1 MKRFLTQLALV
12 VLLALV
18 SSSALAADITA
29 KQFPLERN
37 GVKLFLQ
44 RLQED
49 GSGDEGQI
57 LLIHGLTFSSHE
69 FDLDF
74 KDYSFARYLARQ
86 GYSVWTLDIAG
97 YARSA
102 EVSDGFMPDSDYAAE
117 DINAAVDLIA
127 SESKASAVDL
137 LGWSWGTVTG
147 GRFAAKY
154 PQKVRKLILYAPIVA
169 GLGYSN
175 VANAFVTEA
184 WKGAPDDFQLDKD
197 GKIDPAIT
205 DPGVVDLFNENTK
218 KYDSHP
224 VPNGGRRDLLSSP
237 NSRLI
242 PTALIKNPTLLLV
255 GDKDPYVSVKLVYE
269 ALKSIPSD
277 AEIQVFRG
285 GGHALFME
293 IPHYVGFREAV
304 VDFLKR

>member
-1 MKRFLTQLALV
+1 MKILLLV
-12 VLLALV
+12 VFVLV
-18 SSSALAADITA
+18 STCALAADIVT
-29 KQFPLERN
+29 KEFPLERN

-44 RLQED
+44 RFQED
-49 GSGDEGQI
+49 GKGDAGQI
-57 LLIHGLTFSSHE
+57 ILVHGLTFSSHE

-102 EVSDGFMPDSDYAAE
+102 EVKDGFQPDSDYAAE
-117 DINAAVDLIA
+117 DINAAVDLIL
-127 SESKASAVDL
+127 SESNAGAVDL

-169 GLGYSN
+169 GLGHSN
-175 VANAFVTEA
+175 VDKAFVTDA
-184 WKGAPDDFQLDKD
+184 WKGAPDDFQLGPD
-197 GKIDPAIT
+197 GKIDPAVT

-218 KYDSHP
+218 KYDNHP
-224 VPNGGRRDLLSSP
+224 VPNGGRRDLLVSP
-237 NSRLI
+237 NNRLI
-242 PTALIKNPTLLLV
+242 PTALIKNPTLLIV
-255 GDKDPYVSVKLVYE
+255 GDRDPYVSVKLVYE
-269 ALKSIPSD
+269 ALKGIPGD
-277 AEIQVFRG
+277 AEISVFPG

-293 IPHYVGFREAV
+293 IPHYVAFRETV
-304 VDFLKR
+304 LDFLKK